1 MNFDFVTPQLFMNK
15 GFKSGSVD
23 SSSLSG
29 QNFADSDSA
38 SNLFLNKLHQMLAKN
53 GIKQNLLSTVGGQGA
68 LTGSNNPTVGA
79 TSSEIDVLSEDA
91 KMDLL
96 KDVKNTQGF
105 EFLTKFKQYLMAS
118 GHNDLKAISLDEDAL
133 ETIKSMLIKAG
144 FPQSRIADLIKTLRS
159 ESDDGNVFMSDLMD
173 GLLNLDPDDLF
184 SSDSP
189 MDIDAFSID
198 IKDDQDDTSSDS
210 NGKNF
215 DVLMDISSIPFFT
228 SIMKSLGIPDDVADS
243 IISDSEVKGEGIH
256 LNTLILDL
264 QKLQKNAFFT
274 GTTFKA
280 SSDSESI
287 KGMFN
292 QLGLSVEKSAVNG
305 QFNQLGLSAEKSA
318 VNGKINLGDFVSVLE
333 DFRQKSVSEKG
344 GSNVL
349 TGHSLSLHNSL
360 NSFKT
365 SNFSGLPNELSIN
378 GFNQSRNNS
387 FSLIDNKVISQIDA
401 HSGNSERAS
410 IYSDMDSRS
419 LKKSNHQLP
428 MNLSGTKQPGENSF
442 GNDSSGSLKS
452 TNTDEMEHLL
462 DKLMT
467 KLNSD
472 SKSVSSSESDLA
484 SSQADTGKNK
494 LKNSFDMLN
503 ETLQKKIMSLS
514 QVQDEQN
521 AKTSSDIIIGKAAAE
536 GARNGEILSDLVNM
550 INNNEALVSGKRMGQ
565 DTKSGHNEK
574 EVDLMTSRI
583 ERKQTINILDSN
595 QSGGNFSDGRD
606 PKDGTSSL
614 AKDKATSS
622 LLPSYVTNQVG
633 RSIARA
639 LSRGESEIKL
649 QLRPAELGRILMT
662 IETLGDTLKV
672 SIVTENQAAKDI
684 LLGHANELKASLA
697 NSGIKI
703 ESFDVEMGSDFRQ
716 SLADSGQHSNQS
728 NQSNSGSGRN
738 RDSGQHDSIFTGNS
752 DGSSASEFLTD
763 EDGMLHFVA

>member
-38 SNLFLNKLHQMLAKN
+38 SNLFLNKLHQILAKN

-68 LTGSNNPTVGA
+68 LIGSNNSTVGA

-133 ETIKSMLIKAG
+133 ETIKSMLVKAG

-159 ESDDGNVFMSDLMD
+159 ESDDGNVLMSDLMD
-173 GLLNLDPDDLF
+173 GLLSLDPDEIFL
-184 SSDSP
+184 SDSP
-189 MDIDAFSID
+189 MDIDAFSIE

-256 LNTLILDL
+256 LNTLIFDL

-274 GTTFKA
+274 GTTFQA

-292 QLGLSVEKSAVNG
+292 QLGI
-305 QFNQLGLSAEKSA
+305 SAEKSA
-318 VNGKINLGDFVSVLE
+318 VNGKINLGDFVSALE
-333 DFRQKSVSEKG
+333 DFRQKSVSEKI

-349 TGHSLSLHNSL
+349 TGHSLSLQNSL

-387 FSLIDNKVISQIDA
+387 FSLIDNNGHA
-401 HSGNSERAS
+401 L
-410 IYSDMDSRS
+410 M
-419 LKKSNHQLP
+419 
-428 MNLSGTKQPGENSF
+428 GTTKNESF
-442 GNDSSGSLKS
+442 
-452 TNTDEMEHLL
+452 
-462 DKLMT
+462 
-467 KLNSD
+467 
-472 SKSVSSSESDLA
+472 
-484 SSQADTGKNK
+484 
-494 LKNSFDMLN
+494 
-503 ETLQKKIMSLS
+503 
-514 QVQDEQN
+514 
-521 AKTSSDIIIGKAAAE
+521 
-536 GARNGEILSDLVNM
+536 
-550 INNNEALVSGKRMGQ
+550 
-565 DTKSGHNEK
+565 
-574 EVDLMTSRI
+574 
-583 ERKQTINILDSN
+583 
-595 QSGGNFSDGRD
+595 
-606 PKDGTSSL
+606 
-614 AKDKATSS
+614 
-622 LLPSYVTNQVG
+622 
-633 RSIARA
+633 
-639 LSRGESEIKL
+639 
-649 QLRPAELGRILMT
+649 
-662 IETLGDTLKV
+662 
-672 SIVTENQAAKDI
+672 IVT
-684 LLGHANELKASLA
+684 
-697 NSGIKI
+697 
-703 ESFDVEMGSDFRQ
+703 
-716 SLADSGQHSNQS
+716 
-728 NQSNSGSGRN
+728 
-738 RDSGQHDSIFTGNS
+738 
-752 DGSSASEFLTD
+752 
-763 EDGMLHFVA
+763 